1 MARVDTRSATPA
13 GTPAPAGRLSDEARA
28 LAEEHLPLVRSV
40 LAGVAAHYPRHA
52 DRDELAGA
60 AALGLVEAAARYD
73 PAQSVP
79 FARWAAVR
87 VRGAV
92 LDAVRALDPAPR
104 SVRRAAREVGSA
116 QAALETSLG
125 RPAGLAEVAAAL
137 GVAVA
142 DVAALQ
148 SRVHRSLVLSLD
160 APSGTGGA
168 SSPLG
173 AGLLDLAQPQPPELL
188 EQREQSRYLA
198 DALACLPEPVR
209 QVVQGYF
216 LAGRTSAE
224 LAAELGVTESR
235 VSQLRTQGLRL
246 LRAGLEAQYVE
257 VPRPAAPASDAA
269 GQRVGAYAAA
279 VAARSSY
286 AARLAPVRDPAA
298 RAV

>member
-1 MARVDTRSATPA
+1 MTRAVSPPA
-13 GTPAPAGRLSDEARA
+13 RLSDEARA

-52 DRDELAGA
+52 DHEELAGA

-73 PAQSVP
+73 AAQSVP

-92 LDAVRALDPAPR
+92 LDAVRSLDPAPR
-104 SVRRAAREVGSA
+104 SVRRAAREVDSA
-116 QAALETSLG
+116 QAALEASLG
-125 RPAGLAEVAAAL
+125 RPAGLGEVAAAL
-137 GVAVA
+137 GVPVA

-148 SRVHRSLVLSLD
+148 TRVHRSLVLSLD
-160 APSGTGGA
+160 APGA
-168 SSPLG
+168 DADGATQSLG
-173 AGLLDLAQPQPPELL
+173 AVLLDLAQPQPPEVL

-209 QVVQGYF
+209 RVVQGYF
-216 LAGRTSAE
+216 LEGRTSAE
-224 LAAELGVTESR
+224 LAAALGVTESR

-246 LRAGLEAQYVE
+246 LRAGLEAQYGE
-257 VPRPAAPASDAA
+257 AACPTAPAGDRA
-269 GQRVGAYAAA
+269 GHRAGAYAAE

-286 AARLAPVRDPAA
+286 AARLAPPQGPAA

>member
-1 MARVDTRSATPA
+1 MTRP
-13 GTPAPAGRLSDEARA
+13 GPPAPAGRLSDEARA
-28 LAEEHLPLVRSV
+28 LAETHLPLVRSV

-52 DRDELAGA
+52 DREELAGA

-73 PAQSVP
+73 AAQSVP

-104 SVRRAAREVGSA
+104 SVRRAAREVDSA

-148 SRVHRSLVLSLD
+148 SSVHRSLVLSLD
-160 APSGTGGA
+160 APGGTDAEG
-168 SSPLG
+168 SRQPLG

-216 LAGRTSAE
+216 LEGRTSAE
-224 LAAELGVTESR
+224 LAAALGVTESR

-257 VPRPAAPASDAA
+257 VPRPAAPTSDRA
-269 GQRVGAYAAA
+269 GQRAGAYAAA

-286 AARLAPVRDPAA
+286 AARLAPPRDPAA